1 MEQLNEFMN
10 DVIFLKEYVVFE
22 REEDVW
28 GVEDGSID
36 KMDSVGREEGEIYMV
51 RMKRE
56 SGSRLGGGSNG
67 GGQEGH
73 IDEKDG

>member
-1 MEQLNEFMN
+1 MG
-10 DVIFLKEYVVFE
+10 DAVFLKEYVVFK

-28 GVEDGSID
+28 GVKDGSIE
-36 KMDSVGREEGEIYMV
+36 KMDGMGRVKGGIYMA
-51 RMKRE
+51 RTKKG
-56 SGSRLGGGSNG
+56 SGSRLGGGSDG